1 MNFAGAPGDV
11 LVGAHEHE
19 FCAGGFARA

>member
-1 MNFAGAPGDV
+1 MIRAGAPGDV